1 MDVHPT
7 KNGSIGIDPYPYN
20 MSWYPLAKWR
30 CWMAKHNKT
39 LLFWAEKPLTLEL
52 YPHFIPGPKPQGAA
66 DGAHAV
72 LLVSKDTQAMI
83 QRSMRYCGW
92 KKGSGIAWG
101 ITFFPLRD
109 SFLDFPFCPFFLAIC
124 SMLELEAAIS
134 TVFATFSYFP
144 WYLHHFG
151 APSVHVAWYFATKV
165 KGWFGGLFGAGL
177 ASGCFYSCFMG
188 FI

>member
-1 MDVHPT
+1 
-7 KNGSIGIDPYPYN
+7 
-20 MSWYPLAKWR
+20 
-30 CWMAKHNKT
+30 
-39 LLFWAEKPLTLEL
+39 LTLEL
-52 YPHFIPGPKPQGAA
+52 YPHFIPGPKPQGSA

-101 ITFFPLRD
+101 ITFFPLMD

-134 TVFATFSYFP
+134 TVCATFWSFEPLIFHGIYTILV
-144 WYLHHFG
+144 LHRFMLHGILQPRLRVGLGVVWGGFG
-151 APSVHVAWYFATKV
+151 FWLFLQLFYGVHL
-165 KGWFGGLFGAGL
+165 GLV
-177 ASGCFYSCFMG
+177 
-188 FI
+188 